1 MTINLDHANAV
12 MAFLGGLVVVL
23 GGLVA
28 VLRYVIRAETSRV
41 HDVSAQVLH
50 QVKNSHT
57 TNLRDDL
64 DNLHQAVRD
73 VERRTGRR
81 LDNLDGKQ
89 DTTNEALKAHIAQS
103 EALQAKGRDSER
115 QIRESL
121 QHVSAAVENLSKP
134 AEGD

>member
-1 MTINLDHANAV
+1 VTINLDHANSV
-12 MAFLGGLVVVL
+12 MTLLGGLVLVL

-28 VLRYVIRAETSRV
+28 VLRYVIRAETAKV
-41 HDVSAQVLH
+41 HDVGAQVLH

-81 LDNLDGKQ
+81 LDNLDGKA
-89 DTTNEALKAHIAQS
+89 DATSEALKAHVVQS
-103 EALQAKGRDSER
+103 EALQAKGRAAEQ
-115 QIRESL
+115 QIRDSL
-121 QHVSAAVENLSKP
+121 QHVAAAVENLTKP
-134 AEGD
+134 DDS